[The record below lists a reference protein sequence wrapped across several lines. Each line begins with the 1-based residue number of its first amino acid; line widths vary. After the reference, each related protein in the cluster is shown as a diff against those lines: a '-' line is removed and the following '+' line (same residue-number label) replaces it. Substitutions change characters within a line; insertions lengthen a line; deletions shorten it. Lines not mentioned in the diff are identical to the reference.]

1 MVKGCVSGFF
11 DATFSHVYLD
21 SRVVTQRLAVAYVVR
36 GRTTRDTGAAPAV
49 KTTSRCC
56 GAYQTEWML
65 VRARVLLAGVL
76 AEFLNCSRSLIN
88 AIPVHQGDIENI

>member
-11 DATFSHVYLD
+11 HATLNQVYLD

-49 KTTSRCC
+49 KTTSRC

-88 AIPVHQGDIENI
+88 AIPVHQEDIENI